1 MRVPAATIGFLL
13 LFSGETFASNNRI
26 FGLAEKVYIKDF
38 NVTFDAKIDT
48 GAESV
53 SVNAVNI
60 RVERAR
66 GDDEDDMVH
75 FDLVMPD
82 NSLKSMSH
90 VLKKHIRIKR
100 RASDYDEDEK
110 DYARRPV
117 LELDLCIGGE
127 HRRVEANLADRRQ
140 FSKPVL
146 IGHDPLV
153 DFKALVDPSEVYLQ
167 DIELCAAPVEDAD
180 VKDSEE

>member
-1 MRVPAATIGFLL
+1 MRVPAITIGCLL
-13 LFSGETFASNNRI
+13 LFAGEALANNNRI
-26 FGLAEKVYIKDF
+26 FGLSEQVYIKDF
-38 NVTFDAKIDT
+38 DVTFDAKVDT

-53 SVNAVNI
+53 SVNAINI
-60 RVERAR
+60 RVEKGR
-66 GDDEDDMVH
+66 GDDEEDMVH

-90 VLKKHIRIKR
+90 ALKKHIRIKR
-100 RASDYDEDEK
+100 RASDYDDDEK

-127 HRRVEANLADRRQ
+127 HRKVEANLADRRQ

-146 IGHDPLV
+146 IGHEPLV
-153 DFKALVDPSEVYLQ
+153 DFKALVDPSAANLQ
-167 DIELCAAPVEDAD
+167 SIELCKAPVEDTGA
-180 VKDSEE
+180 KDNEE

>member
-1 MRVPAATIGFLL
+1 MRVPAIKIACLL
-13 LFSGETFASNNRI
+13 LFTTEAFASSNRI
-26 FGLAEKVYIKDF
+26 FGLAEQVYIKDF
-38 NVTFDAKIDT
+38 DVTFDAKIDT

-53 SVNAVNI
+53 SVNAINI
-60 RVERAR
+60 RVEKGR
-66 GDDEDDMVH
+66 GDDDDMVY

-100 RASDYDEDEK
+100 RASDYDEDDK

-127 HRRVEANLADRRQ
+127 HRKVEANLADRRQ

-146 IGHDPLV
+146 IGHEPLV
-153 DFKALVDPSEVYLQ
+153 DFKALVDPSATNLQ
-167 DIELCAAPVEDAD
+167 SIELCKAPTEDAGA
-180 VKDSEE
+180 KDIEE